1 LEGDGSAPSSWPADD
16 LAAQEEVH
24 GAHGQH
30 CPAVRPVL
38 IALNDWAERWIVPA
52 GAATISLLH
61 HDCGSPVRTVVTCA
75 SGHEIT
81 TPGQVS
87 ARPGPG
93 ARPASASD

>member
-1 LEGDGSAPSSWPADD
+1 M
-16 LAAQEEVH
+16 
-24 GAHGQH
+24 
-30 CPAVRPVL
+30 
-38 IALNDWAERWIVPA
+38 
-52 GAATISLLH
+52 LH